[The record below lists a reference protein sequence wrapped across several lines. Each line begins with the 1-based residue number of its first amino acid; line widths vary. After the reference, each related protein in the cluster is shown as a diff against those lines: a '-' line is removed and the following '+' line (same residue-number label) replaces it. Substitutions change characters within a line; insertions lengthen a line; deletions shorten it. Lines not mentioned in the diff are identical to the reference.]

1 MGVIIATATES
12 TNCCSL
18 SQAYS
23 FTTPAYKK
31 GTIAKP
37 LPKTKA
43 PALPKNRKIFHKT
56 ESVESKIVMFR
67 KANERELNPN
77 DLGGNL

>member
-1 MGVIIATATES
+1 LFIEPSVIFYHTCI
-12 TNCCSL
+12 
-18 SQAYS
+18 Q
-23 FTTPAYKK
+23 K

-67 KANERELNPN
+67 KANERELKPN